1 MDHDGASE
9 LLGVYVLDA
18 CDDNEAAEVRAHVST
33 CEQCTSE
40 VAVLGNLAGWL
51 GASEA
56 TSPSPELRSRVLDG
70 GNEHN
75 HKHKDDQ

>member
-18 CDDNEAAEVRAHVST
+18 CEDGEAAEVRAHVGT
-33 CEQCTSE
+33 CEPCAAE
-40 VAVLGNLAGWL
+40 VARLGELAGWL

-56 TSPSPELRSRVLDG
+56 TSPADELRSRVLG
-70 GNEHN
+70 RSATRN
-75 HKHKDDQ
+75 DD

>member
-33 CEQCTSE
+33 CERCTNE

-56 TSPSPELRSRVLDG
+56 TSPSAELRSRVLDG
-70 GNEHN
+70 G
-75 HKHKDDQ
+75 HKGKDDR

>member
-18 CDDNEAAEVRAHVST
+18 CEESEAAEVRAHVAA
-33 CEQCTSE
+33 CELCTSE

-56 TSPSPELRSRVLDG
+56 TSPSAELRSRVLD
-70 GNEHN
+70 ERHEQ
-75 HKHKDDQ
+75 KDDE

>member
-18 CDDNEAAEVRAHVST
+18 CDESEAADVRAHVST
-33 CEQCTSE
+33 CEWCTRE
-40 VAVLGNLAGWL
+40 AAVLADLAGWL

-56 TSPSPELRSRVLDG
+56 TSPSAELRSRVLDEG
-70 GNEHN
+70 Q
-75 HKHKDDQ
+75 KRSDDG